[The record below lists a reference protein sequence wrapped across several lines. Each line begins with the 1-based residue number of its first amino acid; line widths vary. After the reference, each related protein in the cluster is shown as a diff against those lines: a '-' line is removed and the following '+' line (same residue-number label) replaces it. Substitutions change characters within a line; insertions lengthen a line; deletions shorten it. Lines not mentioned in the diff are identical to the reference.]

1 MSRNNT
7 RSSTPVPED
16 DFNYVEVHSIFESIV
31 QEGGKS
37 GSVSEG
43 STPMVVDSDE
53 ASVDRKQ
60 NKSSNASIEDVEN
73 SSSSS
78 ILDRNLNSEAR
89 SELIRKIDLLK
100 VAVFKA
106 TMKGITG
113 QEGSIEAKTFSA
125 ATRKLEIAQ
134 KSFALLFPQENKLVP
149 AETPCFQWKEHVFN
163 RRKPIFLNIEDCL

>member
-7 RSSTPVPED
+7 RSSTPVPECD
-16 DFNYVEVHSIFESIV
+16 SNSVEAHSIFESVV
-31 QEGGKS
+31 QEGRKS
-37 GSVSEG
+37 GSGTER

-60 NKSSNASIEDVEN
+60 NKPSNTSTEDLEN
-73 SSSSS
+73 ASSSS
-78 ILDRNLNSEAR
+78 ILDGNLNSETK
-89 SELIRKIDLLK
+89 SELIKQIDLLK

-113 QEGSIEAKTFSA
+113 QEGSIEAKTLSA

-134 KSFALLFPQENKLVP
+134 KSFALLFPQENTLVP
-149 AETPCFQWKEHVFN
+149 AETPCFQWKGHVFN
-163 RRKPIFLNIEDCL
+163 RRKPIF